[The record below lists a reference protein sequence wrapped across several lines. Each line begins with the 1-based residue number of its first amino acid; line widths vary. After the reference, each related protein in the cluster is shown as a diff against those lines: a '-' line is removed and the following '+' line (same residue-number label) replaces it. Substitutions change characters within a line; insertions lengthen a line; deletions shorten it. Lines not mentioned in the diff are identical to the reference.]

1 MNFGNRLGARVRSAL
16 IRRQY
21 RLALQCLVSSSSLC
35 HARCCSAAA
44 ARPSRRW
51 RCRTLCWRHGSRR
64 RWSTTRRSGH
74 GPSKS
79 TQPGSASSDAWIQA
93 ARAIELARAV
103 EGVADVVSELRVAVP
118 PEPAAASPPESER
131 SRARPSVE
139 TDDQND
145 SGPNLLAVGISVRRS
160 MPADG
165 TLDDALRLGPLIRL
179 GSGRGWGPAIGFGWY
194 GAEWYEGGPGRVP
207 LGRLHRLAGMATV
220 ASLT

>member
-1 MNFGNRLGARVRSAL
+1 MPRFLFVTLPCAL
-16 IRRQY
+16 
-21 RLALQCLVSSSSLC
+21 LLC
-35 HARCCSAAA
+35 GC
-44 ARPSRRW
+44 
-51 RCRTLCWRHGSRR
+51 
-64 RWSTTRRSGH
+64 STTVTSMAVQDALLATRVKTALVNDAQVGTRPIEVHATGVRLV
-74 GPSKS
+74 GRVD
-79 TQPGSASSDAWIQA
+79 SDAQA